1 MLYRASFCVNA
12 RRIFFRAGFID
23 GNRVNFL
30 RGVTEARADKE
41 GKDPYE
47 F

>member
-1 MLYRASFCVNA
+1 MLYRASFCVTA
-12 RRIFFRAGFID
+12 RRIFSVPVFMDASRINFQR
-23 GNRVNFL
+23 RV
-30 RGVTEARADKE
+30 TDARTDKE